1 MQLEKCRSFIT
12 LFFKNPKN
20 GLNALIYKTITIV
33 DFKFKKSFKVIDKAF
48 GFLSKS
54 EAFAL
59 YTLAKNCVLDQNIL
73 EIGSLEGRSTLALA
87 SGAQNGVKVYAVDP
101 HTCEQ
106 KGLERT
112 QRSTWEVFLNN
123 TKNFSCIIP
132 IRKYSKDATNDVGK
146 NISLQFIDGWH
157 SENAVD
163 ADINNFL
170 PYLAKEFTLVFDDWG
185 DSGVQAGIK
194 KNLNF
199 IPPFLGCVGKMVIF
213 TNNDKVINSLF
224 GKCIKN
230 RTDTK
235 LQLLFRYQIDKL
247 ESR

>member
-1 MQLEKCRSFIT
+1 MSLVLLKSFIT
-12 LFFKNPKN
+12 LSLKSPKRA
-20 GLNALIYKTITIV
+20 LNAGIFKLIMNI
-33 DFKFKKSFKVIDKAF
+33 DFKFRVSFQIIDRAF

-59 YTLAKNCVLDQNIL
+59 YFLAKNCVFGQNIL

-87 SGAQNGVKVYAVDP
+87 SGARNGVKVYAVDP
-101 HTCEQ
+101 HTGEQ
-106 KGLERT
+106 KGLNRA
-112 QRSTWEVFLNN
+112 QSSTWEVFLNN

-132 IRKYSKDATNDVGK
+132 IRKYSKDAKKDIGEK
-146 NISLQFIDGWH
+146 ISLQFIDGWH

-170 PYLAKEFTLVFDDWG
+170 PCLNKEFTIVFDDWG

-194 KNLNF
+194 KNLNVL
-199 IPPFLGCVGKMVIF
+199 PPFLGSVGKMVIF
-213 TNNDKVINSLF
+213 TNSDKVISSRF

-230 RTDTK
+230 KTDSS
-235 LQLLFRYQIDKL
+235 LQFLFR
-247 ESR
+247 R